1 MSGRRKTRG
10 FTLIELL
17 AAMAI
22 LAVVSVMA
30 VQALSGVFFQR
41 SVLTR
46 VDDSAAELTRA
57 LSLLRQDL
65 EAIVLASNDDARAQG
80 LRESRGAIGWARGGL
95 AAIPGSDDTGAFGA
109 VEWALDDAV
118 LTRRINRAGTDA
130 PDDAQP
136 VPILTEVTAFEVT
149 ALGTA
154 EASVPV
160 IAQGYEAR
168 LETRRWGTQR
178 VVVAP

>member
-1 MSGRRKTRG
+1 MSARRGNRG

-46 VDDSAAELTRA
+46 VDDEAAELTRA

-65 EAIVLASNDDARAQG
+65 EAIVIAAPEDSRTQA
-80 LRESRGAIGWARGGL
+80 LRETRGTIGWARGGL
-95 AAIPGSDDTGAFGA
+95 AAIPGDGAGRFGA
-109 VEWALDDAV
+109 VEWALDGEV
-118 LTRRINRAGTDA
+118 LTRRVNRADTDPPNEA
-130 PDDAQP
+130 GARA
-136 VPILTEVTAFEVT
+136 VLTGVTAFTIT
-149 ALGTA
+149 ALGTSV
-154 EASVPV
+154 ASVPA
-160 IAQGYEAR
+160 IASGYEAR
-168 LETRRWGTQR
+168 LETRRWGALR